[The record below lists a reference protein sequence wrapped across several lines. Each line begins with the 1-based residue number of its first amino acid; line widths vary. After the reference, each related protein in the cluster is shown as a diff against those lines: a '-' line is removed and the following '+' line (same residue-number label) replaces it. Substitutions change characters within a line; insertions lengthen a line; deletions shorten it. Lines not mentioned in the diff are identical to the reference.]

1 MKIRRLI
8 ISLFVVMFSTVLLA
22 CGGSDDNN
30 GSKEPTVPT
39 VPSTEPTAPQ
49 QGSDNL
55 LPDSTGFNPSQPMQI
70 CVGSESVGYYQQVL
84 NKFVS
89 DNNLPFTIEVTG
101 VDTGSYADTFL
112 RDPSVGA
119 DIFVAAHDN
128 LGKLLDGAGAIAP
141 ITNTKLVDQIDNTT
155 EVAFQNVCYL
165 APAGST
171 PQYYGVPI
179 IRQSLVLYYDKTY
192 FADDEAVSSWEKIV
206 EVAENAG
213 KWAVSYVGSDG
224 YSYSHWLLAQPANS
238 QAQKAFGKKGT
249 LELFQRGNAANNMA
263 WGDDQVAINNYAQ
276 RFTLNKNGR
285 NGAVTGDAW
294 TSELQNG
301 QAITVIGGAWNL
313 NSIKSILGDNFG
325 VTVLPTFKLTGA
337 DAFGTAKSGMEFRSG
352 SYYDVKCLMKKKG
365 SEYDAY
371 LDAILYYL
379 SSDEIQLGSYQQCG
393 NLPASINIEIPST
406 DALANAQV
414 RQGELAGIP
423 QPFGYNAS
431 FNPTYYSKGTAAM
444 YLEIHQNT
452 NNAYGT
458 KAKIQA
464 ALQEISYI
472 WAHNAIPNSSADVKD
487 WADSYGK

>member
-22 CGGSDDNN
+22 CGGSNDSN
-30 GSKEPTVPT
+30 GSKEPTA
-39 VPSTEPTAPQ
+39 PSTEPTAPQ

-55 LPDSTGFNPSQPMQI
+55 LPDSTGFNPSQPMEI
-70 CVGSESVGYYQQVL
+70 CVGSESVGYYQTVL
-84 NKFVS
+84 NKFVA
-89 DNNLPFTIEVTG
+89 DNNLPFTINVTG
-101 VDTGSYADTFL
+101 VNTGEYADTFL

-128 LGKLLDGAGAIAP
+128 LGKLLDGKGSIAP
-141 ITNTKLVDQIDNTT
+141 VTNKKLVEQIDNNT

-179 IRQSLVLYYDKTY
+179 IRQALVLYYDKTY
-192 FADDEAVSSWEKIV
+192 FADDEAVSSWEKIL
-206 EVAENAG
+206 EVAENTG
-213 KWAVSYVGSDG
+213 KLAVAYVGNDG
-224 YSYSHWLLAQPANS
+224 YSYSHWLLAQPANT
-238 QAQKAFGKKGT
+238 QAQKAFNKKGT
-249 LELFQRGNAANNMA
+249 LQLFQKGTADKNMA
-263 WGDDQVAINNYAQ
+263 WGDDQVAIHSYAQ
-276 RFTLNKNGR
+276 RFTNNKNGR
-285 NGAVTGDAW
+285 NGAVTTNDSW
-294 TSELQNG
+294 NTELKNG
-301 QAITVIGGAWNL
+301 QVLSVIGGAWNL
-313 NSIKSILGDNFG
+313 NDIKGILGDNYG
-325 VTVLPTFKLTGA
+325 VTLLPTFKLTGS

-352 SYYDVKCLMKKKG
+352 SFYDVKCLMKKKG

-431 FNPTYYSKGTAAM
+431 FNPTYYSKGTPAM
-444 YLEIHQNT
+444 FLEIHQNID
-452 NNAYGT
+452 NAYGT

-472 WAHNAIPNSSADVKD
+472 WAHNALPNTASDVEAWVSSYKA
-487 WADSYGK
+487 